1 MALKALC
8 RLGSWNQSE
17 GEKSEIGGVRLYPS
31 CPICLITASI
41 IALRSARLAAQ
52 PAASIAS
59 AMRHPKRFHAL
70 SRHPQGA
77 QSVVHFRP
85 IPIQVARGRLSKQ
98 IAHDIGIAEATV
110 KVHRSRAMRIYI
122 IYNGQPSVR

>member
-17 GEKSEIGGVRLYPS
+17 GEKSEMGGVRLYPS

-52 PAASIAS
+52 
-59 AMRHPKRFHAL
+59 HGCLDCL
-70 SRHPQGA
+70 SN
-77 QSVVHFRP
+77 
-85 IPIQVARGRLSKQ
+85 
-98 IAHDIGIAEATV
+98 EAVEAFNSTSLV
-110 KVHRSRAMRIYI
+110 
-122 IYNGQPSVR
+122 